1 MIDIVDAASML
12 LEWIQSWLGCD
23 EAELVGIFGSVETGT
38 AKLAFRYRNRGYMLT
53 LEDTGEEDEND

>member
-38 AKLAFRYRNRGYMLT
+38 AKLT